1 MAFVKITPLRMWDFL
16 TSGDIVIWK
25 LYSSNGKAH
34 SVHNVTARTS
44 NSLRDYGILVKR
56 VLRGYSVAFT

>member
-25 LYSSNGKAH
+25 LYSSNGKAP
-34 SVHNVTARTS
+34 SVHNVTARPS
-44 NSLRDYGILVKR
+44 NSLRDYGILVRR